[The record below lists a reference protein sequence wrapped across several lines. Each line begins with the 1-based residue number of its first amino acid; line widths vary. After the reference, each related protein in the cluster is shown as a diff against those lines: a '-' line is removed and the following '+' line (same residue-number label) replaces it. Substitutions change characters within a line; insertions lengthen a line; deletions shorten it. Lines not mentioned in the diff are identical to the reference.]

1 MFERFT
7 DRARRVLVLAQEEA
21 RDLASPFI
29 GTGHLLLGLIREHDG
44 VAAQVLD
51 TLGVTYESV
60 RAKVEEVTDAN
71 PTPSVAAPPFT
82 PRVKKVLEISLRE
95 SLQLGHSYV
104 GTEHL
109 LLGLVQE
116 GNGVG
121 AQILDALGAD
131 MTRVRTTV
139 IDRISG
145 QVGDGYVAPSL
156 VTEFDIDSGH
166 FRSLVRKF
174 GIELRPDLDLAER
187 NVLTKKIADELLDE
201 LRQRWVDAEVPPAS
215 SPDP

>member
-29 GTGHLLLGLIREHDG
+29 GTGHLLLGLIREREG

-51 TLGVTYESV
+51 ELGVTYESV
-60 RAKVEEVTDAN
+60 RAKVEEATDAS
-71 PTPSVAAPPFT
+71 PKPSVAAPPFT
-82 PRVKKVLEISLRE
+82 PRVKKVLEIALRE

-121 AQILDALGAD
+121 AHILEALGAD
-131 MTRVRTTV
+131 MLRVRTTV

-145 QVGDGYVAPSL
+145 DAGVDYVASSH

-166 FRSLVRKF
+166 FTSLVRKF
-174 GIELRPDLDLAER
+174 GFGLRPDLDLAAR
-187 NVLTKKIADELLDE
+187 NVLTKRIAEELLNE
-201 LRQRWVDAEVPPAS
+201 LRQRWTDAEVPPS
-215 SPDP
+215 STLDP